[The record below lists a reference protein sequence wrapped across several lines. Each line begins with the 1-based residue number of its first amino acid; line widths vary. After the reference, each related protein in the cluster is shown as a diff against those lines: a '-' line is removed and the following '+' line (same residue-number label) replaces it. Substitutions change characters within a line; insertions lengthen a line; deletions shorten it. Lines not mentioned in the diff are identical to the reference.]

1 MRKCPVAFLVE
12 WYTHSAFSELRN
24 LSALTSSDTN
34 STMLTTTNYE
44 RGGCVSK
51 HKSLFY
57 QFQSAIDQSCFSKH
71 FDKHAYKNQKD
82 QAPQGWRIFGFSS
95 RTNLLDTAHS
105 LSKYIKE
112 HYPDIRQ
119 VKQITGSICQEW
131 LDSRTKNGCALTT
144 VKAYQSNLTKL
155 SKVINHHFGLHT
167 SFEVKVNA
175 DLIPDRTSPREFAL
189 TADEIDR
196 IKQSITKPSNSS
208 NFFVFSTF
216 TATRVNQ
223 VETLR
228 VCDLSLHYDK
238 EQDRYFVKTR
248 FLGDKGGR
256 DREIITEGKEFHT
269 FCRTLVVG
277 KEKTASL
284 FGNIKA
290 DSANRWLNRRLKK
303 LNIAIPQ
310 SKCIGGQR
318 VMKSGNH
325 SVRKSSIQAYYDRQ
339 YRFYIDQGHLP
350 AKAAKIAQGD
360 VCLRLGHSRN
370 RADIVNIYLR
380 SAS

>member
-1 MRKCPVAFLVE
+1 
-12 WYTHSAFSELRN
+12 
-24 LSALTSSDTN
+24 
-34 STMLTTTNYE
+34 MLTTTNYE

-71 FDKHAYKNQKD
+71 FDKHAYKNRKD
-82 QAPQGWRIFGFSS
+82 QAPQGWRVFGFSS

-131 LDSRTKNGCALTT
+131 LDSRTKNCALTSINC
-144 VKAYQSNLTKL
+144 YCSNISKL

-167 SFEVKVNA
+167 SFEVKVNT

-189 TADEIDR
+189 SAAEIDR
-196 IKQSITKPSNSS
+196 VRQSIVKPCHSS
-208 NFFVFSTF
+208 NFFVFSSYTSV
-216 TATRVNQ
+216 RVNS
-223 VETLR
+223 VSLR
-228 VCDLSLHYDK
+228 VQDLVFQNGDT
-238 EQDRYFVKTR
+238 VVVNII
-248 FLGDKGGR
+248 GDKGGR
-256 DREIITEGKEFHT
+256 DRQVQVVDKDFYS

-284 FGNIKA
+284 FGNIKP

-310 SKCIGGQR
+310 SKSIGGQK

-325 SVRKSSIQAYYDRQ
+325 SVRKSSIQTYYDRQ
-339 YRFYIDQGHLP
+339 YRFYIDKGYSP
-350 AKAAKIAQGD
+350 DKAAKTAQGD
-360 VCLRLGHSRN
+360 CCVRLGHARN
-370 RADIVNIYLR
+370 RADIVNIYLK

>member
-1 MRKCPVAFLVE
+1 
-12 WYTHSAFSELRN
+12 
-24 LSALTSSDTN
+24 
-34 STMLTTTNYE
+34 MLTTTNYE

-51 HKSLFY
+51 HRSLFY

-71 FDKHAYKNQKD
+71 FDKHAYKNNKD
-82 QAPQGWRIFGFSS
+82 QAPQGWRVFGFSS

-175 DLIPDRTSPREFAL
+175 ELIPDRTSPREFAL
-189 TADEIDR
+189 SAAEIDR
-196 IKQSITKPSNSS
+196 VRQSIVKPCHSS
-208 NFFVFSTF
+208 NFFVFSSYTSV
-216 TATRVNQ
+216 RVNS
-223 VETLR
+223 VSLR
-228 VCDLSLHYDK
+228 V
-238 EQDRYFVKTR
+238 QDIVFQNGDTVIVNIV
-248 FLGDKGGR
+248 GDKGGR
-256 DREIITEGKEFHT
+256 DRQVQVVDKDFYS
-269 FCRTLVVG
+269 FCRTLVDG

-284 FGNIKA
+284 FGNIKP
-290 DSANRWLNRRLKK
+290 DSANRWLNRKLKK

-310 SKCIGGQR
+310 SKCIGGHKI
-318 VMKSGNH
+318 MKSGNH
-325 SVRKSSIQAYYDRQ
+325 SVRKSSIQAYYNRQ
-339 YRFYIDQGHLP
+339 YQFYINQGHMP
-350 AKAAKIAQGD
+350 SVASKIAQGD
-360 VCLRLGHSRN
+360 VCLRLGHSRD
-370 RADIVNIYLR
+370 RVDILNVYLG